1 MEISATTKNTNDK
14 SKVSNLDR
22 CFPTCLAEST
32 SKTQSASCY
41 NFADVR
47 KMFESRAVAGPQTA
61 SKQFNISAPLNKP
74 LVQNQK
80 RFFEEKSKP
89 ETDYNQTSP
98 PSLGQYYENKE
109 QDAARR
115 LSDVGP
121 ETNVDGSTIEKNYIS
136 DDENAILTVCR
147 SRANSCS
154 GSDASEE
161 LRRLSEANDG
171 HDDEE
176 DEIAEKD
183 SLSSWHTLQKRQSSS
198 SSGCSIVGCIPKVR
212 IKNLCNYVIKS
223 EKKR

>member
-1 MEISATTKNTNDK
+1 MEIAATTNNSNDK
-14 SKVSNLDR
+14 LKVSNLDR
-22 CFPTCLAEST
+22 YFPTCATEST
-32 SKTQSASCY
+32 SKTPSCY

-47 KMFESRAVAGPQTA
+47 MIFESRAVAGPQTA
-61 SKQFNISAPLNKP
+61 SKQFNISVPLNKP
-74 LVQNQK
+74 LVQNQR

-98 PSLGQYYENKE
+98 PSLGQYYENNE
-109 QDAARR
+109 HDATSRTR

-121 ETNVDGSTIEKNYIS
+121 ETNVDGTTIEKNYTS
-136 DDENAILTVCR
+136 DDDNEILTVCR

-161 LRRLSEANDG
+161 LRRLTEANDG

-176 DEIAEKD
+176 EEIAEND
-183 SLSSWHTLQKRQSSS
+183 PLYSCHSLQKRQSSS

-212 IKNLCNYVIKS
+212 IKNVCY
-223 EKKR
+223 